1 MNLVKILNLGYLLLI
16 IMAETS
22 CGSMLATADKEAIT
36 DLAVETKEVLAR
48 DEKVK
53 AKRKELDEEINKI
66 IERERLAAA
75 EAQRLNGVSSR
86 GGDEKARAAAHQ
98 WLEARVEMKA
108 TLKQLEPRLA
118 EVSAEEKALSADKEK
133 LQAAARLEFDRLA
146 REKKINKP

>member
-1 MNLVKILNLGYLLLI
+1 MNLVKILTLGYLLLI

-36 DLAVETKEVLAR
+36 NLAAETKEVLAR

-53 AKRKELDEEINKI
+53 AKRKELEEEINKI

-75 EAQRLNGVSSR
+75 EVQRLNGVSSP
-86 GGDEKARAAAHQ
+86 GGDEKAHAAAHQ